1 MPHQFPHRSTMTAT
15 AALALALAA
24 CSLSSEQSS
33 NPDLAKKLRLTRPD
47 SLNSMQ
53 LPADARRALAPED
66 LIGPDGRCAG
76 DPAPAREE
84 PASGVLHFQAGPEA
98 GRGPNAAP
106 LPTAPGPQ
114 PTPAP
119 GRRIALEMSE
129 CDLVRAAGYTG
140 QVEISTNER
149 GERSVVL
156 TYLTGD
162 QPGIYRFVSGRLKS
176 IERVV
181 EPPAPAKPAAP
192 KKPAKKPAA
201 S

>member
-1 MPHQFPHRSTMTAT
+1 MPHKFPHRSTVTAT

-24 CSLSSEQSS
+24 CSLSSEQNS
-33 NPDLAKKLRLTRPD
+33 NSDLARKLRLTRSD
-47 SLNSMQ
+47 QSMQ

-76 DPAPAREE
+76 DPSPAAGE
-84 PASGVLHFQAGPEA
+84 PGSGVLYFQAGPEA

-114 PTPAP
+114 SSPAP

-129 CDLVRAAGYTG
+129 CDLVRAAGYTN
-140 QVEISTNER
+140 QIEISTNER

-176 IERVV
+176 IERVA
-181 EPPAPAKPAAP
+181 EPPALAKPAAP

-201 S
+201 G

>member
-1 MPHQFPHRSTMTAT
+1 
-15 AALALALAA
+15 
-24 CSLSSEQSS
+24 
-33 NPDLAKKLRLTRPD
+33 DLAKNLRLTRPD

-76 DPAPAREE
+76 DLAPAGEE

-119 GRRIALEMSE
+119 GRGLPLGTS
-129 CDLVRAAGYTG
+129 
-140 QVEISTNER
+140 ER
-149 GERSVVL
+149 GAR
-156 TYLTGD
+156 
-162 QPGIYRFVSGRLKS
+162 
-176 IERVV
+176 
-181 EPPAPAKPAAP
+181 PAA
-192 KKPAKKPAA
+192 
-201 S
+201 